1 MKINEALKREAEF
14 AAAVFEEEELE
25 RFRSARSFVYRNGPA
40 VSLGCLVAFMVGLF
54 MTLVFRS
61 GAMLWVFIGIMGL
74 AATILV
80 YTLLRIIRP
89 EDSTRKVLG
98 RLALYYIA
106 ISALMAII
114 SIIR

>member
-14 AAAVFEEEELE
+14 AATVFEEEELE
-25 RFRSARSFVYRNGPA
+25 RFRSAHSFVYRNGPA

-61 GAMLWVFIGIMGL
+61 GAMLWVFIGTMSL
-74 AATILV
+74 ATMVLV

-106 ISALMAII
+106 IAALMAII
-114 SIIR
+114 SLIR